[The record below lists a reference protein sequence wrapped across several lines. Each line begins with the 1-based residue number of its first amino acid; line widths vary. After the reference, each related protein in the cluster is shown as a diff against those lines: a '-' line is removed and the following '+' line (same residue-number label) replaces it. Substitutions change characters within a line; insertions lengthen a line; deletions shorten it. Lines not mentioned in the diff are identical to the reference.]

1 MLMLWQP
8 DMKNWLIGKDLD
20 AGKDWRQE
28 EKGTTEDGITNLM
41 DMSLSKLR
49 ESVMDRE
56 DWHAA
61 IYGVAKSQTQL
72 SDWTELTDNF

>member
-1 MLMLWQP
+1 MLWQP
-8 DMKNWLIGKDLD
+8 DMKYWLIGKDLD

-49 ESVMDRE
+49 ESVMDRK
-56 DWHAA
+56 DCLAA
-61 IYGVAKSQTQL
+61 CCSPWGRKELDTTEQL
-72 SDWTELTDNF
+72 NWAE